1 MSGAIKN
8 KARNQ
13 IRGTGNINAKWFE
26 NRKSRN
32 KKLSKQQKAS
42 RKRNR

>member
-1 MSGAIKN
+1 MAGAMKN

-13 IRGTGNINAKWFE
+13 LRGAGNTNAKWFE
-26 NRKSRN
+26 NRKHRN
-32 KKLSKQQKAS
+32 KKLRKQQQVS

>member
-1 MSGAIKN
+1 MSGAMKN

-13 IRGTGNINAKWFE
+13 LRGTGNINAKWFD
-26 NRKSRN
+26 NRKNRN
-32 KKLSKQQKAS
+32 KKLQQQQKAS

>member
-1 MSGAIKN
+1 MKN

-13 IRGTGNINAKWFE
+13 LRGANNINAKWFE

-32 KKLSKQQKAS
+32 KALHKQQKAS
-42 RKRNR
+42 RKKNR